1 MKSVLFVDDN
11 QTLSRLSCD
20 ILRRQGYRAV
30 PAFSA
35 AEALQLFEDDAF
47 DVVVTDLRMENMNG
61 LELARAIRDRD
72 PHMPIIMV
80 TAYDLVQAEH
90 IDICLPKNGLFPA
103 LLEEIR
109 LRLAEGEARRR
120 KPA

>member
-35 AEALQLFEDDAF
+35 AEALQLLADDRF
-47 DVVVTDLRMENMNG
+47 DLVVTDLRMDNMDG
-61 LELARAIRDRD
+61 LELARTIRDHD
-72 PHMPIIMV
+72 PFMPIIMV
-80 TAYDLVQAEH
+80 TAYDLVEGEH
-90 IDICLPKNGLFPA
+90 IDVCLPKDGLFPA
-103 LLEEIR
+103 LLDEIR
-109 LRLAEGEARRR
+109 LRLAEAEARRR

>member
-1 MKSVLFVDDN
+1 MKAVLFVDDN

-35 AEALQLFEDDAF
+35 AEALELLGDDRF
-47 DVVVTDLRMENMNG
+47 DLVVTDLRMDNMDG
-61 LELARAIRDRD
+61 LQLARAIRDRD
-72 PHMPIIMV
+72 PQMPIIMV
-80 TAYDLVQAEH
+80 TAYDLIEAEH
-90 IDICLPKNGLFPA
+90 IDVCMPKDGLFPA
-103 LLEEIR
+103 LLEQIR
-109 LRLAEGEARRR
+109 LRLAEAEARRR